1 MNLNDRYSHVYNK
14 EEEDIDIINNIGKGG
29 FNFRKDYSFNFYSS
43 IGKEIVMFRDYN
55 SINRYRFYST
65 SNKNMNMNMSFNI
78 NESESEN
85 VNMNKLTNIN
95 NKNIMSKC
103 LEDILQLFYYS
114 RVLFHHSQRQE
125 LHIFSAK
132 LLQE

>member
-14 EEEDIDIINNIGKGG
+14 EEEDIDIINNIGKRG

-43 IGKEIVMFRDYN
+43 IWKEIVMFRDYN

-65 SNKNMNMNMSFNI
+65 SNKNTNTNTSFNI

-85 VNMNKLTNIN
+85 VNMNELTNIN
-95 NKNIMSKC
+95 NNNIMSRC
-103 LEDILQLFYYS
+103 LEDILQLSYYS

-125 LHIFSAK
+125 LQVFSAQ